1 MQKNK
6 GELNMK
12 PLTVGELKN
21 KLTNVPN
28 DVIIKLVSDTGV
40 DQGYCGGEIV
50 VEDAWYHKS
59 CISIYDDSF
68 CIYVN
73 EQEEE

>member
-1 MQKNK
+1 
-6 GELNMK
+6 MK

-28 DVIIKLVSDTGV
+28 DVIIKLSSDTGV

-59 CISIYDDSF
+59 WSRYDDDSF